1 MMISEKKWG
10 ISKMKCSDCEHYYV
24 KTSNLGTCIRKQS
37 VVHSVDDVCNRF
49 LKRKVDTVSLLHD
62 IAEQLMSGQSAVVLL
77 ADGSPMFTLSNE
89 LNVNQTDII
98 LRTYCKPGVTYTIV
112 PLEEE

>member
-1 MMISEKKWG
+1 MTKSTDV
-10 ISKMKCSDCEHYYV
+10 SHCSDCEHYYV
-24 KTSNLGTCIRKQS
+24 KTSSLGTCIKKQEI
-37 VVHSVDDVCNRF
+37 VHSLNESCKKF
-49 LKRKVDTVSLLHD
+49 KKRTVDTVSLLHD
-62 IAEQLMSGQSAVVLL
+62 IAELLMSGQSAVVLL

-98 LRTYCKPGVTYTIV
+98 LRTYCKPGVKYTIV

>member
-1 MMISEKKWG
+1 MTKSTDV
-10 ISKMKCSDCEHYYV
+10 SHCRDCEHYYV
-24 KTSNLGTCIRKQS
+24 KTSSLGTCIKKQEI
-37 VVHSVDDVCNRF
+37 VHYVDDTCKRF
-49 LKRKVDTVSLLHD
+49 VKRKVDTVSLLHD
-62 IAEQLMSGQSAVVLL
+62 IAEMLTSGQSAVVLL

-98 LRTYCKPGVTYTIV
+98 LRTYCKPGVKYTIV

>member
-10 ISKMKCSDCEHYYV
+10 SSKMKCGDCEHYYV
-24 KTSNLGTCIRKQS
+24 KTSCLGTCVTKQN
-37 VVHSVDDVCNRF
+37 VVHSADETCRKF
-49 LKRKVDTVSLLHD
+49 MKRKVDTVSLLHD
-62 IAEQLMSGQSAVVLL
+62 IAEQLISGQSAVVLL

-89 LNVNQTDII
+89 LNINQTDII
-98 LRTYCKPGVTYTIV
+98 LRTYCKPGVKYTIV

>member
-1 MMISEKKWG
+1 
-10 ISKMKCSDCEHYYV
+10 
-24 KTSNLGTCIRKQS
+24 
-37 VVHSVDDVCNRF
+37 
-49 LKRKVDTVSLLHD
+49 
-62 IAEQLMSGQSAVVLL
+62 MSGQPAVVLL
-77 ADGSPMFTLSNE
+77 ADGSPMFTLTDE

>member
-1 MMISEKKWG
+1 MMILEKNWG
-10 ISKMKCSDCEHYYV
+10 LSKMKCSDCEHYYV
-24 KTSNLGTCIRKQS
+24 KSSNFGTCIKRQEI
-37 VVHSVDDVCNRF
+37 VHHCLESCNKF
-49 LKRKVDTVSLLHD
+49 VKRKVDTVSLLRE
-62 IAEQLMSGQSAVVLL
+62 IAGMLMSGQPAVVLL
-77 ADGSPMFTLSNE
+77 ADGSPMFTLTDE

>member
-1 MMISEKKWG
+1 
-10 ISKMKCSDCEHYYV
+10 
-24 KTSNLGTCIRKQS
+24 
-37 VVHSVDDVCNRF
+37 
-49 LKRKVDTVSLLHD
+49 
-62 IAEQLMSGQSAVVLL
+62 MSGQPAVVLL

>member
-1 MMISEKKWG
+1 
-10 ISKMKCSDCEHYYV
+10 MKCSDCEHYYV
-24 KTSNLGTCIRKQS
+24 KTSNFGTCIKKQETVPYCIDS
-37 VVHSVDDVCNRF
+37 CNKF
-49 LKRKVDTVSLLHD
+49 TKRKVDTVSLLRE
-62 IAEQLMSGQSAVVLL
+62 IARMLISGQSAVVLL

-98 LRTYCKPGVTYTIV
+98 LRTYCKPGVKYTIV